1 MSLSRA
7 HAGHEQQRCCP
18 AAAYVSV
25 PCDMKAPQLCSV
37 VANSER
43 VMLRSV
49 GLKGQTRAQHVSHWV
64 IGGRKKVTLETQMPR
79 LHTKRV
85 GGA

>member
-7 HAGHEQQRCCP
+7 HALPEQQRRCH
-18 AAAYVSV
+18 AAGYVSV

-37 VANSER
+37 VANSKR

-49 GLKGQTRAQHVSHWV
+49 GVKGQTRAQHVSHRA
-64 IGGRKKVTLETQMPR
+64 IGGSKKVTLETQMPR